1 MALTIAVLVPP
12 RQCGWLRFRWPIS
25 CMRANFVWFCWLY
38 LFINIDQLFRTWLPN
53 QSSLRLAR
61 LGNLLDVP
69 LNQLGPL
76 QRPSQHMYLNRPSY
90 FFCSMRSKNIQGA
103 FFNCSAQISLL
114 KRKHCSTNRNF
125 LYIENSME
133 QNLWLAAHA
142 HRCSFWYWKL
152 EGTFKKTPRRNK
164 TK

>member
-76 QRPSQHMYLNRPSY
+76 QRPSHDMYLNRPSY

-103 FFNCSAQISLL
+103 FFNCSAQISVL
-114 KRKHCSTNRNF
+114 KRKMLFNQRGSFVHQKFHGTESLIGCPPFFILVLKIGRN
-125 LYIENSME
+125 S
-133 QNLWLAAHA
+133 
-142 HRCSFWYWKL
+142 
-152 EGTFKKTPRRNK
+152 
-164 TK
+164 

>member
-1 MALTIAVLVPP
+1 MALTIVVLVPP

-103 FFNCSAQISLL
+103 FFNCSAQISVL
-114 KRKHCSTNRNF
+114 KRKTLFNQRGSF
-125 LYIENSME
+125 
-133 QNLWLAAHA
+133 A
-142 HRCSFWYWKL
+142 HRKFHGTESLIGCPSFFILVLKI
-152 EGTFKKTPRRNK
+152 RRNS
-164 TK
+164 